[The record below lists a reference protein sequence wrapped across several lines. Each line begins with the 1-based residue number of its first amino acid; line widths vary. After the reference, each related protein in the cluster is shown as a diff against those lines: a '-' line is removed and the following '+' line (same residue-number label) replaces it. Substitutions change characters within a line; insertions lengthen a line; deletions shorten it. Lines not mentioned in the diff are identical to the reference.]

1 MLNGIF
7 ANSCLIFH
15 TCNVRP
21 QTIAI
26 AKLVQIYNSNK
37 TMVYGTQLT
46 YNELTSYYRVYKS
59 THLTSTGAP
68 HCGAPARPDAPG
80 PARRTPGLLGEFIG
94 YHVAD
99 VVAVAKT
106 ITNHP
111 ASPHVYRI
119 LQVVPSGND

>member
-1 MLNGIF
+1 MSLW
-7 ANSCLIFH
+7 LM
-15 TCNVRP
+15 NVYD
-21 QTIAI
+21 T
-26 AKLVQIYNSNK
+26 
-37 TMVYGTQLT
+37 
-46 YNELTSYYRVYKS
+46 YKS
-59 THLTSTGAP
+59 TYWDLQPNITSPGAP